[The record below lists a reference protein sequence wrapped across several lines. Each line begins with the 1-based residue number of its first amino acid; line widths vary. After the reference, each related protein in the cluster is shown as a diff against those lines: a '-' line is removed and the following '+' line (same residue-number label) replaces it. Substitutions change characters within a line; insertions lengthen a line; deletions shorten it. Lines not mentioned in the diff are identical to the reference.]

1 MSDQKLIDAL
11 NDDLAF
17 ELSAITQY
25 LIYAARV
32 NGPYRPQLVQFL
44 EAEIPDETAH
54 AKYLANKII
63 ALGGDPTTQA
73 KPVPDAKT
81 NREMLEAILAAESD
95 AAKRYTQRAKEA
107 EDAGHKGLQVQLE
120 DMVRD
125 ETEHRDEVEQ
135 ILRDWP
141 L

>member
-1 MSDQKLIDAL
+1 MSDKKLIKDL
-11 NDDLAF
+11 NEDLAF

-25 LIYAARV
+25 LIYAAKV
-32 NGPYRPQLVQFL
+32 NGPYRPQLVQFM
-44 EAEIPDETAH
+44 EAEIPDETGH

-63 ALGGDPTTQA
+63 ALGGEPTTEA
-73 KPVPDAKT
+73 KPVPEANS
-81 NREMLEAILAAESD
+81 NREMLEAILSAETD
-95 AAKRYTQRAKEA
+95 AAKRYTKRARQA
-107 EDAGHKGLQVQLE
+107 EEAGHKGLQVQLE

-125 ETEHRDEVEQ
+125 ESEHRDEVER